1 MTCLRLI
8 GTGLLLLA
16 GAVAHADPCKI
27 AIDSNDMMQFS
38 VHELAV
44 PTRLHRRR
52 GHSQA
57 RRSAAA

>member
-38 VHELAV
+38 VHE
-44 PTRLHRRR
+44 PT
-52 GHSQA
+52 
-57 RRSAAA
+57 